1 MLQTE
6 APSTG
11 PVDKFGDWIPPGPI
25 HKGGVYMKE
34 ELKQIIEELTPD
46 ELRLLYVVALEF
58 KKQLK

>member
-1 MLQTE
+1 
-6 APSTG
+6 
-11 PVDKFGDWIPPGPI
+11 
-25 HKGGVYMKE
+25 MKE